1 MKKILLLFLLV
12 SFSKNYSQ
20 TDYAF
25 VYNNDSIIRKGIR
38 LHNEKKYDEALKEY
52 QRISKIDPKYLT
64 TQYEIALTL
73 SAQEKK
79 TELRAFLEDLHS
91 KGKMTENPELFQI
104 YGIFLSDEKEYE
116 ASEKIFKEGEKYM
129 SNYSP
134 YQYNFA
140 LLYIRKGETQKGI
153 DILKNIITNNPNH
166 ASSHYLLGIS
176 AFENGKITEGTL
188 ALMSYLVLAP
198 TGPYATKAIVALN
211 ANYGQN
217 YLGENKFVFSKS
229 GDNFEE
235 IETIL
240 RNQLPLK
247 KVYKIKSSIDDKI
260 TRQIQA
266 IAEYSLEHKMGD
278 GFFENTYLPWV
289 KQMVEKNQL
298 EAYSYYSLISMEE
311 QLGKELT
318 KQKKKIISFVTDYLK
333 KDFWSAFGKRKLDM
347 FGTVEEVVVSIDQER
362 PYIIGKQID
371 GEFEGRCKYLD
382 NFGNLK
388 GDLNFK
394 KGFLDG
400 SQKYFNDKGELADE
414 KYFVNGK
421 ANGTRNAYYTNGNI
435 SMTENYKDDVLDG
448 ISTSYYPNGGK
459 QCEVNFVNGKRNGT
473 LICLHEAGNKK
484 TEIDYTEDKLNGK
497 FIRYN
502 EAGDITENY
511 VCVNDKIEGN
521 YVEYYDGKTIK
532 SETVYK
538 NGLIEGT
545 YKSYYPNKTLK
556 RENIYNAG
564 KIVKMV
570 DYAENGKK
578 KYETYYNDKEEM
590 ESYDCFDNDGNKYFV
605 EKYKGGELKS
615 ALQFTVANPKGS
627 EISLNKKGFEV
638 KNFDGSEKIKGDF
651 VKGKKTGEW
660 TYLYDSGILRL
671 KESYTNGKTNGIVTN
686 YKSNG
691 TISSINYE
699 SNDLLN
705 GLYEVYTDNKL
716 SQVYN
721 YENGDQNGPFKT
733 YYSDGALNTEGYLT
747 NNELSNNKIT
757 YRQDG
762 KILRIESYI
771 ENVPTT
777 LKSFSVTEKLENDID
792 FKNKNGA
799 FSITYGGGLYTKN
812 NNYKNGLLDGKQII
826 LDKNKT
832 KMLESE
838 YKSGVLQNAYKKFS
852 PTGSILVESNYYN
865 GSLNG
870 LNKYYDYVGNLRL
883 TLEYAFGSENG
894 KSIRYYNN
902 KSKMSEGEYQND
914 LHNGNT
920 TYYNQKGEPILIV
933 NYENDAPKFYIRKN
947 KTGELNEKVVI
958 ENQTAAIASQY
969 PNGKTAIQF
978 TINKGNLQGKF
989 VINNAEGKP
998 DYESSYKDDVLDG
1011 DRIEYYANGKV
1022 YKKEHFVNNEY
1033 DGKQEYFKE
1042 DGQLWASITIKKDEL
1057 HGDSL
1062 LYNAGKLIATKKYD
1076 SDELVGISK

>member
-25 VYNNDSIIRKGIR
+25 VYNNDSIIRKGVR

-64 TQYEIALTL
+64 AQYEIALTL

-79 TELRAFLEDLHS
+79 TELKAFLEDLYS
-91 KGKMTENPELFQI
+91 KGKMVENPELFQL
-104 YGIFLSDEKEYE
+104 YGIYLSDEKEYE
-116 ASEKIFKEGEKYM
+116 ASEKIFKEGEKYLP
-129 SNYSP
+129 NYSSLE
-134 YQYNFA
+134 YNFA
-140 LLYIRKGETQKGI
+140 LLYIRKGETQKAI

-166 ASSHYLLGIS
+166 ASSHYLLGIT
-176 AFENGKITEGTL
+176 ALENGKIIEGTL
-188 ALMSYLVLAP
+188 ALMSYLALSP
-198 TGPYATKAIVALN
+198 TGPYATKAVVALN

-217 YLGENKFVFSKS
+217 YLSENKFVFSKS

-278 GFFENTYLPWV
+278 GFFENTYIPWV
-289 KQMVEKNQL
+289 KQMTEQNQL
-298 EAYSYYSLISMEE
+298 EAYSYFSLISLEE
-311 QLGKELT
+311 QLSKELN
-318 KQKKKIISFVTDYLK
+318 KQKKKIMSFVTDYLK

-347 FGTVEEVVVSIDQER
+347 FGTVEEVIVSIDNER
-362 PYIIGKQID
+362 PYIIGKQIN
-371 GEFEGRCKYLD
+371 GAFEGKCKYL
-382 NFGNLK
+382 NEYGNLK
-388 GDLNFK
+388 GELNFK
-394 KGFLDG
+394 NGLLDG
-400 SQKYFNDKGELADE
+400 DQKYFNDKGNLIEDKVFAS
-414 KYFVNGK
+414 GK
-421 ANGTRNAYYTNGNI
+421 VTGTRNAYYANGNI
-435 SMTENYKDDVLDG
+435 SMTEIYKNDDLDG

-459 QCEVNFVNGKRNGT
+459 HCEVNFANGKRNGT
-473 LICLHEAGNKK
+473 LICLHEDGAKK
-484 TEIDYTEDKLNGK
+484 NEIDYTDDKLSGK

-532 SETVYK
+532 SEAVYK
-538 NGLIEGT
+538 NGLIEGS

-556 RENIYNAG
+556 SENVYNAG
-564 KIVKMV
+564 KIVKTT

-578 KYETYYNDKEEM
+578 KYDTYYNDKEEM

-605 EKYKGGELKS
+605 EKYKGGELKTS
-615 ALQFTVANPKGS
+615 IQYTAANPKGS
-627 EISLNKKGFEV
+627 EISLSKKGFEV
-638 KNFDGSEKIKGDF
+638 KNFDGSERIKGGF
-651 VKGKKTGEW
+651 EKGKKAGDW
-660 TYLYDSGILRL
+660 TYFYDTGVVRL
-671 KESYTNGKTNGIVTN
+671 KQSYANGKPNGITTN

-691 TISSINYE
+691 TVSSINHE
-699 SNDLLN
+699 INDIFN
-705 GLYEVYTDNKL
+705 GLYEVYTDNNL
-716 SQVYN
+716 NQIYN

-733 YYSDGALNTEGYLT
+733 FYSDGAVSTEGYLV
-747 NNELSNNKIT
+747 NNEVVFDKVT
-757 YRQDG
+757 YRQNG
-762 KILRIESYI
+762 KIVRIESYI
-771 ENVPTT
+771 DNVPTT
-777 LKSFSVTEKLENDID
+777 LKSFNADEKLENDID

-799 FSITYGGGLYTKN
+799 LSITYANGLYTKN
-812 NNYKNGLLDGKQII
+812 NNYKNGLLEGKQIT
-826 LDKNKT
+826 LDKYKS
-832 KMLESE
+832 KMFESE
-838 YKSGVLQNAYKKFS
+838 FKSGVLQNSYKKYS
-852 PTGSILVESNYYN
+852 PTGSILVETNYYN
-865 GSLNG
+865 GNLNG

-883 TLEYAFGSENG
+883 TLEYAFGVENG
-894 KSIRYYNN
+894 KTIRYYNN
-902 KSKMSEGEYQND
+902 KTKMLESEYLND
-914 LHNGNT
+914 LHNGNS

-933 NYENDAPKFYIRKN
+933 NYENDAPKYYIRKS

-958 ENQTAAIASQY
+958 ENQTAAISSMY

-978 TINKGNLQGKF
+978 NFNKGNVQGKF

-998 DYESSYKDDVLDG
+998 DYECSYKDDVLDG
-1011 DRIEYYANGKV
+1011 IRTEYYPSGKV
-1022 YKKEHFVNNEY
+1022 YKKENFVNNEY

-1042 DGQLWASITIKKDEL
+1042 DGQLWASISIKKDEL

-1062 LYNAGKLIATKKYD
+1062 LYNAGKLIETKKYD
-1076 SDELVGISK
+1076 SDELVGIIK